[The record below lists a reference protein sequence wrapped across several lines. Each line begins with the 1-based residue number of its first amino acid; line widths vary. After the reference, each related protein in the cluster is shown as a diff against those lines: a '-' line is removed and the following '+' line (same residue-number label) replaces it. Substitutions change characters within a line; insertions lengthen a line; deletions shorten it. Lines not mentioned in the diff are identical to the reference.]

1 MYKFFFNTLFI
12 KLELM
17 YYILYIGLNAKMQI
31 DDYENILDNLCI
43 YVKI

>member
-1 MYKFFFNTLFI
+1 
-12 KLELM
+12 M